1 MYKANILP
9 RLENSISI
17 KVCTKRESE
26 KAMSGRIYINQRPS
40 FELDNLTVEMGYDL
54 FRIHMEGRG
63 YREKTIKTYDCH
75 IKPFIQFLNRQPH
88 ITGGKN
94 PKSGGFPLSVIQNF
108 HIELYM
114 NHCRGRKNKDTTIQ
128 SYVKSIRTFLY
139 WCMNEEQGYIK
150 PYKIKLPSADEAL
163 KEPYTEEELDIIL
176 AAPRTYDL
184 TDWRDWAALNTI
196 IRTGIRLSSAVNLK
210 WQDIDYEN
218 SRLKMRHSKNRKE
231 QFVPLPRAA
240 LEVLRQWQYYSQEEL
255 SDYVFFS
262 TRKGGGKISPNGLY
276 QAIRKH
282 NLRRGVEKTSV
293 HLLRH
298 TYATT
303 YLQKGGRAEKL
314 QKILGHQTPE
324 MTQRYVHFVTDDL
337 VKNIDDF
344 TI

>member
-1 MYKANILP
+1 
-9 RLENSISI
+9 
-17 KVCTKRESE
+17 
-26 KAMSGRIYINQRPS
+26 MSGRIYINQRRS
-40 FELDNLTVEMGYDL
+40 LDAENLTVQLAYDL
-54 FRIHMEGRG
+54 FRLHMESCG
-63 YREKTIKTYDCH
+63 YREKTIKTYDSH
-75 IKPFIQFLNRQPH
+75 IVPFIEFLNRQPH
-88 ITGGKN
+88 IRGGKN
-94 PKSGGFPLSVIQNF
+94 PDSGGYPIAGIQTLQ
-108 HIELYM
+108 IELYM
-114 NHCRGRKNKDTTIQ
+114 KHCRERGNKDTTIQ

-139 WCMNEEQGYIK
+139 WCMNEEQGYLK
-150 PYKIKLPSADEAL
+150 EYKIKLPSADEAL
-163 KEPYTEEELDIIL
+163 KEPYTEEELEIIL
-176 AAPRTYDL
+176 AAPKSYDL
-184 TDWRDWAALNTI
+184 TEWRDWAALNVI

-218 SRLKMRHSKNRKE
+218 SRLRMRHSKNRKE

-240 LEVLRQWQYYSQEEL
+240 VEVLRQWQYYSQEEL

-282 NLRRGVEKTSV
+282 NLSRGVDKTSV

-314 QKILGHQTPE
+314 QKILGHQTSE

-344 TI
+344 TV

>member
-1 MYKANILP
+1 
-9 RLENSISI
+9 
-17 KVCTKRESE
+17 
-26 KAMSGRIYINQRPS
+26 MSGRIYINQRRS
-40 FELDNLTVEMGYDL
+40 FDAENLTVQLAYDL
-54 FRIHMEGRG
+54 FRLHMESCG
-63 YREKTIKTYDCH
+63 YREKTIKTYDSH
-75 IKPFIQFLNRQPH
+75 IVPFIEFLNRQPH
-88 ITGGKN
+88 IRGGKN
-94 PKSGGFPLSVIQNF
+94 PDSGGYPIAGIQTLQ
-108 HIELYM
+108 IELYM
-114 NHCRGRKNKDTTIQ
+114 KHCRERGNKDTTIQ

-139 WCMNEEQGYIK
+139 WCMNEEQGYLK
-150 PYKIKLPSADEAL
+150 EYKIKLPSADEAL
-163 KEPYTEEELDIIL
+163 KEPYTEEELEIIL
-176 AAPRTYDL
+176 AAPKSYDL
-184 TDWRDWAALNTI
+184 TEWRDWAALNVI

-218 SRLKMRHSKNRKE
+218 SRLRMRHSKNRKE

-240 LEVLRQWQYYSQEEL
+240 VEVLRQWEYYSQEEL

-282 NLRRGVEKTSV
+282 NLSRGVDKTSV

-314 QKILGHQTPE
+314 QKILGHQTSE

-344 TI
+344 TV